1 VTQLLVH
8 ASHEMREDARV
19 AHQEKGKDARAAS
32 YEQSSSVAFLA
43 DRLLN
48 DAGAAHSA
56 HSRMLAEAQEGLFKA
71 FSYFCMG
78 IFFTWWATATT
89 HRLSSECQGGW
100 FNTGC
105 NLSKISVVIV
115 EVMWIGLV
123 VLGKNI
129 RAVMVLFIL
138 TNGALL
144 WNDFIHVNLS
154 VLWGVLLGG
163 LVCILYL
170 ISNPAVCE
178 LEEQLFCAT
187 HSKVQQYKERV
198 LHAKEAARLEQMS
211 DELIAAMS
219 TAEES
224 RYTHIK
230 HVCLALL
237 LGFSLLLGSE
247 PYWFPASAGEN
258 WLCVSH

>member
-1 VTQLLVH
+1 
-8 ASHEMREDARV
+8 
-19 AHQEKGKDARAAS
+19 
-32 YEQSSSVAFLA
+32 
-43 DRLLN
+43 
-48 DAGAAHSA
+48 
-56 HSRMLAEAQEGLFKA
+56 
-71 FSYFCMG
+71 
-78 IFFTWWATATT
+78 
-89 HRLSSECQGGW
+89 
-100 FNTGC
+100 
-105 NLSKISVVIV
+105 
-115 EVMWIGLV
+115 MWIGLV

-154 VLWGVLLGG
+154 VLWGMLLGG

-198 LHAKEAARLEQMS
+198 LHAKEAAHLEQLS
-211 DELIAAMS
+211 DELIAAMP

-224 RYTHIK
+224 RCADRYPEPGWSTFTATPASFSTPEPALVHAHTASPHGASHRRIKRILTCSAIPLRPSPFLPRRTKPCSARYTHIK